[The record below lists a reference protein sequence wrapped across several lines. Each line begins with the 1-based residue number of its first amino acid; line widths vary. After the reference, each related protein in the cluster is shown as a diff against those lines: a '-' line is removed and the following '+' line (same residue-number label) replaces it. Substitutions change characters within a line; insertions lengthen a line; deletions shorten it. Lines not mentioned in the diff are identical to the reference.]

1 MSRRRSGARVGTR
14 SASTRRTASKEYPAK
29 DVVGSK
35 MQAYATSI
43 GVTGVS
49 E

>member
-1 MSRRRSGARVGTR
+1 MVGTR
-14 SASTRRTASKEYPAK
+14 SASTALTASKEYPPGA
-29 DVVGSK
+29 VAGSK
-35 MQAYATSI
+35 TQVYATSI

>member
-1 MSRRRSGARVGTR
+1 MRRHPFGQHAL
-14 SASTRRTASKEYPAK
+14 TASKEYPSGA
-29 DVVGSK
+29 VAGSK
-35 MQAYATSI
+35 TQVYATSI